1 MSTAETVKAQLT
13 ALLNQANNTTGKT
26 DTNLTAAIASLA
38 AGFGQGGS
46 GGGSASGIYMAK
58 VTPETDSID
67 LEIKHNLG
75 TQDILIAVCFA
86 ETLGGIVPTF
96 NGCLVKFFAKTDI
109 AFKAYGTE
117 NGTYNNYNLNSL
129 YNTTN
134 KYAQGA
140 GTSSKV
146 NWDYVVDENTFIF
159 NRSSSTSKFIAGVTY
174 TVIVI
179 AANAEV

>member
-58 VTPETDSID
+58 ITPETDSKN

-75 TQDILIAVCFA
+75 TKDILIAVCFA
-86 ETLGGIVPTF
+86 ETLGDIVPTF
-96 NGCLVKFFAKTDI
+96 NCCLVKFFAKTDI
-109 AFKAYGTE
+109 PFKANGTE
-117 NGTYNNYNLNSL
+117 NGKYNNYNLNST
-129 YNTTN
+129 YSAT
-134 KYAQGA
+134 YAYAVGG
-140 GTSSKV
+140 GTMSKSY
-146 NWDYVVDENTFIF
+146 WDYVVDENTFIF
-159 NRSSSTSKFIAGVTY
+159 SRATSASKFIAGVTY
-174 TVIVI
+174 TVIII
-179 AANAEV
+179 AGSAEV